1 MSDTLGVYGPW
12 KTTLH
17 ATVRGKQKNVP
28 ISISYRY
35 KILGKRMAT
44 CRFTMEFRNDTD
56 KKLKFVFLAGNDRT
70 NGFQGSIG
78 TTREKID
85 LDPKEKMELT
95 YMMPSKGFKDDGGA
109 PPASGAASWT
119 TTSFLAIWKPS
130 KPRATARLCGLFT
143 PSLTFNFSSPYST
156 LLFLPAGWPRWRCC
170 WPLAPWPRRSVP
182 SRPRP
187 LASPICSLAPRLRG
201 RAR

>member
-1 MSDTLGVYGPW
+1 MKHSFLLLVSILLLSGLAPAAAQINDSPEFNMSDTLGVYGPW

-56 KKLKFVFLAGNDRT
+56 KKLKFMFLAGNDRT

-85 LDPKEKMELT
+85 LDPKERKELT

-109 PPASGAASWT
+109 
-119 TTSFLAIWKPS
+119 
-130 KPRATARLCGLFT
+130 ATCKWCRELDHHLFFGD
-143 PSLTFNFSSPYST
+143 LE
-156 LLFLPAGWPRWRCC
+156 AK
-170 WPLAPWPRRSVP
+170 
-182 SRPRP
+182 
-187 LASPICSLAPRLRG
+187 
-201 RAR
+201 